1 MLNIAIS
8 ITFKLIILI
17 MLLYI
22 LAYIVDIIYFNVYLY
37 PKSLEEQRKLEKLLE
52 DENVE
57 IIDITV
63 DDDLDK
69 AVDEIIKKIKGRKAM
84 NSTEFLENKITNGES
99 MTVSEL
105 LTYIVDYITELN
117 ERLKVCEHML
127 YLDDEGFKNLK
138 GWISWM
144 NLYWLKTV
152 KQV

>member
-138 GWISWM
+138 G
-144 NLYWLKTV
+144 
-152 KQV
+152 